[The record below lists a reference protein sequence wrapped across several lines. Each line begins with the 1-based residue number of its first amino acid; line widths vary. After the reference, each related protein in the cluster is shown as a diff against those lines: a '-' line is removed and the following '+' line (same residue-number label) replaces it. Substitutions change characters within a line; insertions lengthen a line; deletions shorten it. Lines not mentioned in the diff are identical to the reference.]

1 MMKKSYG
8 LIEYDA
14 NGNMT
19 KMPDKGITSITYNHL
34 NLPKEIAQVNNT
46 RYYYR
51 ADGVKI
57 RKAFTLNNSEGSTVT
72 NSEYLDGFQYVTR
85 SAEIAQAFKSTDE
98 ATMDAKTA
106 GQEETFVSRIDEA
119 NAVPQP
125 QTMMVLSFF
134 PTAEGFYDVE
144 NSKYIYQYK
153 DHLGNVRVSYYND
166 DNTNTLEVADRND
179 FYPFGMN
186 FVGYYSVFDAQ
197 GSLYNYKYNGKELQ
211 ETGFYDYGWRQYAS
225 DIGRWIQLDPLV
237 EDTEDPYAYV
247 LNNPIKLNDPD
258 GRAPEDGVEEGCC
271 SGLKGFSLAVLDN
284 ITGGNLAQR
293 YNDGSPSYNKG
304 VLNGNVAS
312 GVAGAFLAASGG
324 GDIAAG
330 GTTLAAST
338 VATETVVGAEVG
350 VPGMAVGGGL
360 ILTGTLKVAVGANLM
375 SNASKNIQD
384 NNSRNSS
391 SNNNSS
397 SSSSNKV
404 EKSKTTTT
412 VGKEGKYTKTTEVRP
427 SKQAPG
433 QSRAEY
439 SRVKNKDG
447 KVIKTYKDSYDRANK
462 FQHRKPLTGGPEGR
476 PAN

>member
-1 MMKKSYG
+1 MALGKKPGQAAAQRCLSYVYDDLNRLLAGFYQDPTNRSKGTNNEIIEEYDLNGNIKKLKRFAYKPKSTVPALIDNLTYTYTGGGNRVTNIADASNNMNGYEGGNG

-19 KMPDKGITSITYNHL
+19 KMPDKGISNIVYNHL
-34 NLPKEIAQVNNT
+34 NLPKEIVQTNNT
-46 RYYYR
+46 KYYYR
-51 ADGVKI
+51 ADGVKTKKI
-57 RKAFTLNNSEGSTVT
+57 FTLNNSAGSTPT
-72 NSEYLDGFQYVTR
+72 TSEYLDGFQYVTR

-144 NSKYIYQYK
+144 NSKYIWQYK
-153 DHLGNVRVSYYND
+153 DHLGNVRLSYSQD
-166 DNTNTLEVADRND
+166 SAGALEIVDRND

-197 GSLYNYKYNGKELQ
+197 GSLFNYKYNGKELQ

-271 SGLKGFSLAVLDN
+271 VD
-284 ITGGNLAQR
+284 
-293 YNDGSPSYNKG
+293 
-304 VLNGNVAS
+304 
-312 GVAGAFLAASGG
+312 
-324 GDIAAG
+324 
-330 GTTLAAST
+330 
-338 VATETVVGAEVG
+338 
-350 VPGMAVGGGL
+350 
-360 ILTGTLKVAVGANLM
+360 
-375 SNASKNIQD
+375 
-384 NNSRNSS
+384 
-391 SNNNSS
+391 
-397 SSSSNKV
+397 
-404 EKSKTTTT
+404 
-412 VGKEGKYTKTTEVRP
+412 
-427 SKQAPG
+427 
-433 QSRAEY
+433 
-439 SRVKNKDG
+439 
-447 KVIKTYKDSYDRANK
+447 
-462 FQHRKPLTGGPEGR
+462 
-476 PAN
+476 